1 MAIRHIIA
9 MTNSDANRTNCM
21 LQRITSSL
29 STQYCQRSKQ
39 SVANELG
46 IVRIIPIR
54 IGNPRS
60 VRFPFLPRQIL
71 PPSVARRK
79 SNSANSIR
87 ALLVLGE
94 GKFAALNSPMPNS
107 HTANIPKQKEFR
119 YIRISQ
125 VSDEFATVGIIP
137 GFSGCPLL
145 AETVQSLRLSVS
157 ESDLLGRFRQAHFTC
172 ILLQHRLIPRFLIY
186 LHQLNHENNVN
197 RGEISRFRA
206 HACACV
212 YF

>member
-137 GFSGCPLL
+137 GLSALYSPRRFERCAYQSRNPIHSVVFDGRILRVSFFSI
-145 AETVQSLRLSVS
+145 ASSRVS
-157 ESDLLGRFRQAHFTC
+157 
-172 ILLQHRLIPRFLIY
+172 
-186 LHQLNHENNVN
+186 
-197 RGEISRFRA
+197 
-206 HACACV
+206 
-212 YF
+212 